1 MDTKKIK
8 STILDALS
16 NSPSKFRGFLE
27 AVANLLDLF
36 RVIPRAFMVVYL
48 LILVDVVDWFKELP
62 DPNGA
67 QSAFISVVFGSLAG
81 IFGLY
86 VGKNREQKK
95 IIEEE
100 EPPLTDRRPV
110 EQIPPDDN

>member
-86 VGKNREQKK
+86 VGGRRKQNK
-95 IIEEE
+95 IIEEA
-100 EPPLTDRRPV
+100 
-110 EQIPPDDN
+110 PPDPVKVEPAEEVAR